1 MKIQIKY
8 IWKIISNERQLK
20 ALIWLKEEEFIFLCQ
35 LFKDI
40 EDEIKKEEYEERL
53 KNSNGK
59 FVRVWSPSGTSKL
72 KTSEEK
78 LFFLLSYLK
87 SYPTFDVHGF
97 NFWLCR
103 SWAHQR
109 IHKLLPVLQ
118 RLLKEI
124 GTSPKRVLKN
134 SEDIK
139 EAFWWDVLDIIVDW
153 TERKHFRHKKDSLQ
167 KKL

>member
-1 MKIQIKY
+1 MKKEMKY
-8 IWKIISNERQLK
+8 MWKIIWNERQLK
-20 ALIWLKEEEFIFLCQ
+20 ALVWLWEEEFIFLSE
-35 LFKDI
+35 LFWAV
-40 EDEIKKEEYEERL
+40 EDEMSEESYQKRL
-53 KNSNGK
+53 KDNNGK
-59 FVRVWSPSGTSKL
+59 NVRIGSASGTSKL

-103 SWAHQR
+103 SGAWQR
-109 IHKLLPVLQ
+109 INNLLPILK
-118 RLLKEI
+118 RLLQNMWV
-124 GTSPKRVLKN
+124 SPKRILEKP
-134 SEDIK
+134 EDLK
-139 EAFWWDVLDIIVDW
+139 EAFWWDILELIVDW